1 MQEML
6 VVVDFPCGSCGEDV
20 NVTVK
25 CSGKGL
31 VLRVA
36 AAAFAVA
43 RPTCTVVNQVVFE
56 PAGRVH
62 GVTPEKGGGRCWE
75 PSVN

>member
-1 MQEML
+1 MKEML
-6 VVVDFPCGSCGEDV
+6 VVVDFPCGSCGQDV

-25 CSGKGL
+25 CCGQGL
-31 VLRVA
+31 VLRSA
-36 AAAFAVA
+36 SAAFSVA
-43 RPTCTVVNQVVFE
+43 CPGCTVVNEVVFE

-62 GVTPEKGGGRCWE
+62 QVTPEDGFGRYRE